1 MDWITIIESLLPLLS
16 ENFGGAGADA
26 AELSDIA
33 LKLIQRIKSQS
44 GMTTEEILARAD
56 LTVAQN
62 KIKLAEDAARLGPGG
77 GAGGGGGTGGGGGAG
92 GGTGGGSG
100 SGTGGNP

>member
-16 ENFGGAGADA
+16 ENFAGAGDA
-26 AELSDIA
+26 AELADIA

-44 GMTTEEILARAD
+44 GMTTDEILARAD

-62 KIKLAEDAARLGPGG
+62 KIKLAEDAAKLNP
-77 GAGGGGGTGGGGGAG
+77 GGGTGGA
-92 GGTGGGSG
+92 
-100 SGTGGNP
+100 TGGNP